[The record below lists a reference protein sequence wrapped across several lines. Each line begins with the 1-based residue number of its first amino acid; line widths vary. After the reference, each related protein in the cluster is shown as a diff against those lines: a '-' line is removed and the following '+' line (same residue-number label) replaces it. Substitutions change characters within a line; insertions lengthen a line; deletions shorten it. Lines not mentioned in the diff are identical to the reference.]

1 MQILLS
7 DVLTEVGKKKEY
19 QAELG
24 FSTWKSGAEAYPVTA
39 DGPIRLELVHTGEKK
54 IEVSVICDLT
64 LLMPC
69 DRCLDPVVQKL
80 HIEDTELVDMGM
92 TEEERIA
99 KLDEKPYIN
108 GLQLDVDSL
117 VKTEI
122 YVHMP
127 MKVLCREDCK
137 GICNRCGANL
147 NRETC
152 DCDASVPDPR
162 MAAIL
167 DVFKAAEEKE

>member
-1 MQILLS
+1 MQILLA
-7 DVLTEVGKKKEY
+7 DVLAEEGKTKEY
-19 QAELG
+19 QADLG
-24 FSTWKSGAEAYPVTA
+24 FDLWKSSMGDYPVQKA
-39 DGPIRLELVHTGEKK
+39 GPVKLVITHTGGKK
-54 IEVSVICDLT
+54 LEISISCDIV

-69 DRCLDPVVQKL
+69 DRCLEPVEQNIL
-80 HIEDTELVDMGM
+80 IEDVELLDMGM
-92 TEEERIA
+92 TEEERLA
-99 KLDEKPYIN
+99 QLDEKPFID
-108 GLQLDVDSL
+108 GLQLDVDRL
-117 VKTEI
+117 IDTEL

-152 DCDASVPDPR
+152 NCDTSVPDPR

-167 DVFKAAEEKE
+167 DVFKAAEEEK